1 MKKISPSYFLNIP
14 VIIKT
19 IGLKILDN
27 IYRMIKDYPCNFERL
42 WIYYK
47 RERAIFLTTTK
58 TFSSPFILSYIDLWL
73 EKKPVE
79 EREKNMDLCFKKNQ
93 WKEEKKEKKNID
105 LCFKKN
111 NGRKRKKKKEKR
123 KKNIAVYSFDCR
135 EAHMKKNC
143 LLLCLFVAGK
153 VKNQRS

>member
-73 EKKPVE
+73 EKKTSGRKRKKTYRFVV
-79 EREKNMDLCFKKNQ
+79 RKKTSGRKRKKRMDLCFKK
-93 WKEEKKEKKNID
+93 KPVEGREKREKK
-105 LCFKKN
+105 
-111 NGRKRKKKKEKR
+111 
-123 KKNIAVYSFDCR
+123 
-135 EAHMKKNC
+135 H
-143 LLLCLFVAGK
+143 
-153 VKNQRS
+153 